1 MALSKCFL
9 SLQNEDKEKCLLC
22 EGALTTSSKCTVF
35 RNDGWVKLKE
45 QAKDWSRLN
54 VHFEDKIYPLI
65 KVHEKIN
72 SKQDAY
78 GKAHVSCRTSF
89 RTHLERAT
97 KRYGFV
103 ETEPNI
109 STVDSPEKVPW
120 VSRRSVGQHLAEKM
134 LCFICNTKRICETS
148 PYNQGGIGRCTEE
161 RAANKLLK
169 RKDEYLKDK
178 SHRYHTAANR
188 LELILSGKSHDIF
201 AVDVYYH
208 NSCYL
213 KFAVNA
219 NTKLGEKNEIEEEI
233 AADVLKEFLGKMKM
247 KVLREKN
254 AYLLRELLEDL
265 KNMSEENGV
274 IPIVKHTVELKRRI
288 LEEFEDKIS
297 FYPTGRQVIVYSSDV
312 NPCDYSE
319 STLKGHGL
327 RENDLIRA
335 FAKMVKGKNEKR
347 RKDESQWPFTP
358 EQLLTNLDSGPLPD
372 LYNIIY
378 ATIDPNFKINKYGYS
393 VTRSDQMATKV
404 WSVAS
409 DWEALLTQGKKS
421 PKQVVTGLTL
431 HRMTGS
437 KSVVTM
443 MNKMGNCL
451 SYNDIRVQNQAWARM
466 VSSKT
471 SVARNL
477 AKGIATHA
485 TIDNNDGRQETAT
498 GKGTTHDTNCTI
510 FQPLLPG
517 KI

>member
-1 MALSKCFL
+1 MAETL
-9 SLQNEDKEKCLLC
+9 
-22 EGALTTSSKCTVF
+22 G
-35 RNDGWVKLKE
+35 
-45 QAKDWSRLN
+45 
-54 VHFEDKIYPLI
+54 
-65 KVHEKIN
+65 
-72 SKQDAY
+72 
-78 GKAHVSCRTSF
+78 SF
-89 RTHLERAT
+89 
-97 KRYGFV
+97 
-103 ETEPNI
+103 
-109 STVDSPEKVPW
+109 
-120 VSRRSVGQHLAEKM
+120 
-134 LCFICNTKRICETS
+134 
-148 PYNQGGIGRCTEE
+148 
-161 RAANKLLK
+161 
-169 RKDEYLKDK
+169 
-178 SHRYHTAANR
+178 
-188 LELILSGKSHDIF
+188 
-201 AVDVYYH
+201 
-208 NSCYL
+208 
-213 KFAVNA
+213 
-219 NTKLGEKNEIEEEI
+219 
-233 AADVLKEFLGKMKM
+233 
-247 KVLREKN
+247 
-254 AYLLRELLEDL
+254 
-265 KNMSEENGV
+265 
-274 IPIVKHTVELKRRI
+274 LKRRI

-335 FAKMVKGKNEKR
+335 FAKMIKGKIEKR

-378 ATIDPNFKINKYGYS
+378 ATIDPNFKINNYGYS

-466 VSSKT
+466 VSSNT

-498 GKGTTHDTNCTI
+498 GKGTAHDTNCTI